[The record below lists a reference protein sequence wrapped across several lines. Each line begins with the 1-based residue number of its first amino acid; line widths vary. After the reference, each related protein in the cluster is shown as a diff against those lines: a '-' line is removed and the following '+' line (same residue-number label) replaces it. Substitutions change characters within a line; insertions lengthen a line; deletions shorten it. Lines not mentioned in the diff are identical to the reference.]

1 MKSLIITTC
10 IIAIC
15 VLSCNKKEYTKV
27 FNIDKIDQ
35 LDIGSYEKFWG
46 NEKIDT
52 LILPSGGSLFC
63 NLESNKGGIRY
74 KTKNPLTKF
83 ISVSVFE
90 SDSTAVSAMEFR
102 INNVADLI
110 QEGNSDIIKELWWQS
125 VLSPSP
131 AIFVNKYNTIIE
143 LSFYDEFDEEIV
155 YETANQ
161 IVLEIDQLS
170 DIVE

>member
-1 MKSLIITTC
+1 MKKLQITISC
-10 IIAIC
+10 IIMIC
-15 VLSCNKKEYTKV
+15 LLSCNKIEFNKV
-27 FNIDKIDQ
+27 FNINKIDQ
-35 LDIGSYEKFWG
+35 LNIGNYEKFWE

-52 LILPSGGSLFC
+52 LNHPSGVLFSI
-63 NLESNKGGIRY
+63 LESFKGGITY
-74 KTKNPLTKF
+74 KTIPLTKS

-102 INNVADLI
+102 IKNVSGI
-110 QEGNSDIIKELWWQS
+110 IKEGNSDIIKELWWQS
-125 VLSPSP
+125 IDSPFP

-143 LSFYDEFDEEIV
+143 LSLYEEFDEEIV

-170 DIVE
+170 DIIE